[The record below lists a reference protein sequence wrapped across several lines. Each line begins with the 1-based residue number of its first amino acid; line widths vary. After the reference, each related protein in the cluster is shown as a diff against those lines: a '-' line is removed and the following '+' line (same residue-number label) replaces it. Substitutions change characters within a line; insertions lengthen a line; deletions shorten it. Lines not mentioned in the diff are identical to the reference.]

1 MYLLTSVDRGRT
13 FHGESVS
20 KWNIGACVMSSE
32 AFAQQKDITLAAWET
47 EKQVYFGKI
56 NGNTVPQSIGAPGK
70 GENRKYPALAMNSKG
85 ETLLAWTEGT
95 ARKKGGTLAW
105 QLYNSNLQPEGATGK
120 ADGSPVWSFPA
131 VFARPDGTFAGST
144 KRPRAWPASPAVP
157 RLQPAFLALRS
168 ATARS
173 PDRRPSHP

>member
-1 MYLLTSVDRGRT
+1 EVEYRSLRHELRSLRAAERHHTRGVGNR
-13 FHGESVS
+13 
-20 KWNIGACVMSSE
+20 E
-32 AFAQQKDITLAAWET
+32 AGLFRQDQW
-47 EKQVYFGKI
+47 QHR
-56 NGNTVPQSIGAPGK
+56 APVHRG
-70 GENRKYPALAMNSKG
+70 
-85 ETLLAWTEGT
+85 

-173 PDRRPSHP
+173 PVRRPSHP